1 MLQIG
6 SMYFPLG
13 SPNPSDESEKAYP
26 VDFDQPS
33 EFLITC
39 NEELFRGCVHSMII
53 VDGGELVL

>member
-1 MLQIG
+1 
-6 SMYFPLG
+6 MYFPLG